1 MIHGTRGAGKGRGT
15 GFALADT
22 GTGPHA
28 KERQARMGAFRTW
41 VKVGAVAGAA
51 FGVRQAMAQASEID
65 VRGKVV
71 LVTGSSSGLGLQ
83 MAREFAADGARL
95 VICARSVDELQRAGE
110 DLEAR
115 GAEVLVIQC
124 DVAKQDEVQRMVA
137 TAIDQ
142 FGGIDVLI
150 CNAGVIQ
157 VGQFQSMT
165 ADDFHEAMDIMFF
178 GQLYPILE
186 VVPHMRERR
195 GGHIGLVTSI
205 GGKISVPYL
214 LPYNTAKFAAVGLG
228 EGLRAELAAD
238 GISVTTIVPGLM
250 RTGSYVNA
258 EFSGEPEGRESTYRV
273 FSALSSLPLL
283 TTSGEVAARAFV
295 GAVKRG
301 DAIII
306 FPPQYSLVARLHG
319 LAPAVTMAAMGI
331 ANRLLPD
338 TGASTE
344 QVVGETIDQ
353 HQPSGGVWRM
363 LTALGREAARTMQ
376 PRPGAAQS

>member
-1 MIHGTRGAGKGRGT
+1 MRSHSQESTRIS
-15 GFALADT
+15 D
-22 GTGPHA
+22 
-28 KERQARMGAFRTW
+28 ERQAVMGAFGTW
-41 VKVGAVAGAA
+41 AKIGAVAGAA
-51 FGVRQAMAQASEID
+51 VGVRQAIVQATQMD

-95 VICARSVDELQRAGE
+95 VICARGEDELRRAE
-110 DLEAR
+110 ADLAGR
-115 GAEVLVIQC
+115 GAEVLAVPC
-124 DVAKQDEVQRMVA
+124 DVGKQEDVRDLIASAVER
-137 TAIDQ
+137 
-142 FGGIDVLI
+142 FGQIDVLI

-165 ADDFHEAMDIMFF
+165 SEDFHEAMDIMFF

-186 VVPHMRERR
+186 AVPHMRER
-195 GGHIGLVTSI
+195 GEGHIGLVTSI

-228 EGLRAELAAD
+228 EGLRAELEAD
-238 GISVTTIVPGLM
+238 GITVTTIVPGLM

-258 EFSGEPEGRESTYRV
+258 EFSGEREGRESTYRV

-283 TTSGEVAARAFV
+283 TTSGEAAAKAFV

-306 FPPQYSLVARLHG
+306 YPPQYSLIARLHG
-319 LAPAVTMAAMGI
+319 LAPATTMAAMGI

-338 TGASTE
+338 TGPNTE
-344 QVVGETIDQ
+344 QVVGETIDNR
-353 HQPSGGVWRM
+353 QPAGGIWRI
-363 LTALGREAARTMQ
+363 LTSLGREAARTMQ
-376 PRPGAAQS
+376 LRSGAAQAE

>member
-1 MIHGTRGAGKGRGT
+1 M
-15 GFALADT
+15 
-22 GTGPHA
+22 
-28 KERQARMGAFRTW
+28 ERQGNMGSFRTW
-41 VKVGAVAGAA
+41 VKVGAVAGMA
-51 FGVRQAMAQASEID
+51 FGVRQAVAQATELD

-95 VICARSVDELQRAGE
+95 VICARGVDELQRAGE

-124 DVAKQDEVQRMVA
+124 DVGKQDEVRRMVA

-142 FGGIDVLI
+142 FGGIDVLV

-165 ADDFHEAMDIMFF
+165 ADDFREAMDIMFF

-186 VVPHMRERR
+186 VVPHMRER
-195 GGHIGLVTSI
+195 GEGHIGLVTSI

-214 LPYNTAKFAAVGLG
+214 LPYNAAKFAAVGLG

-238 GISVTTIVPGLM
+238 DISVTTIVPGLM

-258 EFSGEPEGRESTYRV
+258 GFSGEPAGRESTYKV

-283 TTSGEVAARAFV
+283 TTSGEAAARAFV
-295 GAVKRG
+295 GAIKRG

-306 FPPQYSLVARLHG
+306 YPPQYSLVARIHG
-319 LAPAVTMAAMGI
+319 VAPAATMAAMGI

-338 TGASTE
+338 TGPSTE
-344 QVVGETIDQ
+344 QVVGESIDNR
-353 HQPSGGVWRM
+353 QPSGGAWRM
-363 LTALGREAARTMQ
+363 LTALGREAARKMQ
-376 PRPGAAQS
+376 LRPGAAQA